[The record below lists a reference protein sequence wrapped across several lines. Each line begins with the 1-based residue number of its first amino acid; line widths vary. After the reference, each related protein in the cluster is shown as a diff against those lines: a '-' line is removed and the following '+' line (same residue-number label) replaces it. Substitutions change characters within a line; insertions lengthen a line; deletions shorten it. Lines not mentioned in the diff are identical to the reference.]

1 MVVYDSYDHGSGR
14 AALDAVAGLGD
25 RWWKLDSRID
35 LVSARVLALFGI
47 ICSSKRFFT
56 KLTSD
61 GCCSTSSGGS
71 KSPMQMPYGAVGA
84 REKATRRRSRISLV
98 LANLFM
104 DDAFEGWIVREYPMS
119 IRTLG

>member
-61 GCCSTSSGGS
+61 GCCSTIEWWLKVAHAYAVWGGWRERESNPAKITDLSG
-71 KSPMQMPYGAVGA
+71 VGQ
-84 REKATRRRSRISLV
+84 LV
-98 LANLFM
+98 H
-104 DDAFEGWIVREYPMS
+104 GRCV
-119 IRTLG
+119 